1 MKRTLMMLGLGAVLM
16 FPAVAL
22 PGPDAGQQQLIQ
34 KMQQAKLKMQEAE
47 RAKETERAKLL
58 GEHMKMM
65 EEVIGKMNAMK
76 PRTGMSMK
84 EHEEWIAE
92 HQKLMETAMGQ
103 MMQEHHMLLKMS
115 CK

>member
-16 FPAVAL
+16 FPVAVWS
-22 PGPDAGQQQLIQ
+22 GPDAAQQQLIQ
-34 KMQQAKLKMQEAE
+34 QTQQAKMKMQEAE
-47 RAKETERAKLL
+47 RAKEAERVKLL

-65 EEVIGKMNAMK
+65 EAIIGKMNAMK
-76 PRTGMSMK
+76 PRPSMSMK

-92 HQKLMETAMGQ
+92 NQKLMETVMGQ
-103 MMQEHHMLLKMS
+103 MMQEHHMLMKMS

>member
-1 MKRTLMMLGLGAVLM
+1 MKRTLTVLGLAAALA
-16 FPAVAL
+16 FPAVAW
-22 PGPDAGQQQLIQ
+22 PGPDTGQQQMIQ
-34 KMQQAKLKMQEAE
+34 KMQQAKLKMQEVE
-47 RAKETERAKLL
+47 RAKEADRAKLL

-65 EEVIGKMNAMK
+65 EDVIGKMNAMK
-76 PRTGMSMK
+76 PRTGMGMK

-103 MMQEHHMLLKMS
+103 IMQEHHMLIKMS